1 MRDQLIVYAT
11 ALWLPILF
19 VSLSCDSLSVQ
30 AQKMPESLLAM
41 RRTNRLRRTASS
53 PIIHVQDLESNDAT
67 EEDKKWIAPT
77 ASVPQHPND
86 AQARRARLEVF
97 GPEPQ
102 DSFLAW
108 NLLLQADEEMSRFL
122 QDSTSMSM
130 DPTTAPVS
138 APTIAP
144 TMDAGSVPIA
154 GLPLPEPG
162 TPAPVSVNVIDP
174 TPAPTIAPSTGL
186 VAPPIAGLPLPEPAT
201 PAPVSVNVV
210 GPTPAPTIAPST
222 ELVAPPIAGLP
233 LPDPVTPAPV
243 SVNVVGPTPAPTI
256 APSTEL
262 VAPPIAGLPLPDPVT
277 PAPVSVNVVGPTP
290 APTIAPST
298 GLVAPPIAGL
308 PLPDPVTPAPVSV
321 NVVGPT
327 LTPVATTTSPTV
339 FPTFSPSSA
348 DVDSSTCATN
358 SVCVALN
365 LTGFCCPTTDDIFLD
380 CCDREPTQPEAQCE
394 NNPTCDALNLTGACC
409 PRKDG
414 VILACCEEFT
424 AAPSPSSVTSAPT
437 VSTDLGELSTPTAS
451 PILSPAPT
459 ILVPPTINRGDAIM
473 LKCKMT
479 ETERSEALI
488 EVLSEISER
497 DLLVTPPNFQYMART
512 WLDIIDGHLVCPE
525 HKERTQQRYV
535 FALFYFSM
543 TGVEW
548 DRCRDGVSP
557 RDVGAST
564 CVNATRWLTEA
575 HECTWFGVSCNDL
588 NLATKLRLV
597 ENNLVGEIIDELF
610 TLKHMKQISLDK
622 NKISGV
628 IPDSISSWS
637 NLEILDLD
645 NNDLTGTLP
654 ESLFNISTIV
664 AIDLDH
670 NNLSGSL
677 PLSLSQLT
685 NLIIL
690 QLDTNAFTGLAPG
703 LALTSMP
710 DLVQARL
717 HDNTFTGSLEPPCLV
732 MDTKRIDH
740 PTYLQFFSSDC
751 ASEIT
756 CSCCSRCF

>member
-1 MRDQLIVYAT
+1 
-11 ALWLPILF
+11 
-19 VSLSCDSLSVQ
+19 
-30 AQKMPESLLAM
+30 
-41 RRTNRLRRTASS
+41 
-53 PIIHVQDLESNDAT
+53 
-67 EEDKKWIAPT
+67 
-77 ASVPQHPND
+77 
-86 AQARRARLEVF
+86 
-97 GPEPQ
+97 
-102 DSFLAW
+102 
-108 NLLLQADEEMSRFL
+108 
-122 QDSTSMSM
+122 
-130 DPTTAPVS
+130 
-138 APTIAP
+138 
-144 TMDAGSVPIA
+144 
-154 GLPLPEPG
+154 
-162 TPAPVSVNVIDP
+162 
-174 TPAPTIAPSTGL
+174 
-186 VAPPIAGLPLPEPAT
+186 
-201 PAPVSVNVV
+201 
-210 GPTPAPTIAPST
+210 
-222 ELVAPPIAGLP
+222 
-233 LPDPVTPAPV
+233 
-243 SVNVVGPTPAPTI
+243 
-256 APSTEL
+256 
-262 VAPPIAGLPLPDPVT
+262 
-277 PAPVSVNVVGPTP
+277 
-290 APTIAPST
+290 
-298 GLVAPPIAGL
+298 
-308 PLPDPVTPAPVSV
+308 
-321 NVVGPT
+321 
-327 LTPVATTTSPTV
+327 
-339 FPTFSPSSA
+339 
-348 DVDSSTCATN
+348 
-358 SVCVALN
+358 
-365 LTGFCCPTTDDIFLD
+365 
-380 CCDREPTQPEAQCE
+380 
-394 NNPTCDALNLTGACC
+394 
-409 PRKDG
+409 
-414 VILACCEEFT
+414 
-424 AAPSPSSVTSAPT
+424 
-437 VSTDLGELSTPTAS
+437 
-451 PILSPAPT
+451 
-459 ILVPPTINRGDAIM
+459 VPPTTNRGDAIM

-557 RDVGAST
+557 RDVGTST